1 MPRPADF
8 VDAHRRHWDDAEL
21 LLGNARWAN
30 ADQMYGF
37 SAECGLK
44 AVMQAMG
51 MPVDAAGI
59 PAERYRKH
67 VRELWPEFRSFA
79 AGPGGARYSSR
90 LPEDNPFTDW
100 FVEDLVGQGDRV
112 VERIA
117 AAPQWTQDFDGDV
130 RVVPA
135 HGGEAGE
142 YLAKLGRVHMDAAG
156 SWTARLRRLL
166 ERLESDF
173 EPEIVLLESR
183 SGLHDAA
190 AAAVTDLDAQVLLFA
205 ADSES
210 HWTGCDILF
219 RHWGRHELAARI
231 RERLSIVSA
240 LTPATETE
248 RYLERFRE
256 RAWDLFRD
264 RLYDDVPSGDSGDAF
279 SFDLHDDDAP
289 HDPLAIHWTRGLA
302 AGASLRDFEESIV
315 RQAYASFL
323 ERFDKLLKAAGGEE
337 KP

>member
-1 MPRPADF
+1 MSRPAHF

-44 AVMQAMG
+44 AV
-51 MPVDAAGI
+51 DAA
-59 PAERYRKH
+59 
-67 VRELWPEFRSFA
+67 V
-79 AGPGGARYSSR
+79 
-90 LPEDNPFTDW
+90 
-100 FVEDLVGQGDRV
+100 
-112 VERIA
+112 
-117 AAPQWTQDFDGDV
+117 
-130 RVVPA
+130 
-135 HGGEAGE
+135 
-142 YLAKLGRVHMDAAG
+142 

-173 EPEIVLLESR
+173 ESEIVLLESR
-183 SGLHDAA
+183 SGLNDVAA
-190 AAAVTDLDAQVLLFA
+190 ATVTDLDAQVLLFA

-219 RHWGRHELAARI
+219 RHWRRHELAARI
-231 RERLSIVSA
+231 RDRLSIASA

-248 RYLERFRE
+248 RCLERFRE

-264 RLYDDVPSGDSGDAF
+264 RLYDDVPSSGDSDDAF

-289 HDPLAIHWTRGLA
+289 HDPFAIHWTRGLA
-302 AGASLRDFEESIV
+302 AGASLRDFEESTV